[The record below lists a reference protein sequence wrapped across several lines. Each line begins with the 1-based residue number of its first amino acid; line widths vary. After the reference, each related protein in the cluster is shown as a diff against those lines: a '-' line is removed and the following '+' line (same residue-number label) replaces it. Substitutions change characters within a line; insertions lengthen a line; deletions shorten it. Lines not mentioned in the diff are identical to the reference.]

1 LILFGFL
8 PQNVEDESG
17 GRVDESVAYGSGS
30 AAGDTRLRP
39 GELDRFRWEFYR
51 TDTAGTG
58 TPFELT
64 DAVLCAD
71 GPVRS
76 LVELTLAAEHG
87 RGHGAMYDALA
98 IARLPRNDCV
108 GRCGSRTEAEE
119 LPKLP
124 LTMSGVA
131 ARCGRSTR
139 RHGRETMDQ
148 PEVTT

>member
-76 LVELTLAAEHG
+76 LVELTLVAEHG

-98 IARLPRNDCV
+98 HRAVTPQRLRRALWFADGSRGTAQAAADHV
-108 GRCGSRTEAEE
+108 GRCCTVRQEHTSPRA
-119 LPKLP
+119 
-124 LTMSGVA
+124 
-131 ARCGRSTR
+131 
-139 RHGRETMDQ
+139 
-148 PEVTT
+148 